1 MYCSLHESAWT
12 VKAKYA
18 AGIGMLQN
26 DLQNS
31 FEKIYIKKDFFP
43 SIFLKDVW
51 KGYIYEQFCSTTR

>member
-31 FEKIYIKKDFFP
+31 FEKIYIKKDFF
-43 SIFLKDVW
+43 SQRHLKGIHLWTVLLYD
-51 KGYIYEQFCSTTR
+51 

>member
-1 MYCSLHESAWT
+1 MYCSLQESAWM

-31 FEKIYIKKDFFP
+31 FEKIDIKKDFFP
-43 SIFLKDVW
+43 LHFHLSSSL
-51 KGYIYEQFCSTTR
+51 